1 MLEAL
6 VKLPM
11 LDILVMFSML
21 EALWRLPMLE
31 MLPMLEIM
39 LRVQMLDTLMRL
51 PMLAKL
57 VFFPMLEAVER
68 LSMLEIM
75 VRHMYDYEVQEEMS
89 LERASN
95 FCSVFDGVGHQDHNK
110 CDTLM
115 RLPML
120 EIMVRLPMLARAL
133 DLVQ

>member
-1 MLEAL
+1 MLEIMLRLPMLEAL
-6 VKLPM
+6 V
-11 LDILVMFSML
+11 
-21 EALWRLPMLE
+21 

-39 LRVQMLDTLMRL
+39 LRAQMLDTLMRL

-57 VFFPMLEAVER
+57 VIFPMLEAVER

-75 VRHMYDYEVQEEMS
+75 VRHKYDYEVQEEMS

-120 EIMVRLPMLARAL
+120 EIMVRLPMLARTL